1 MCCVD
6 AACRILRITIFV
18 FQKYFNKSRLNFI
31 LTAHITKNTL
41 LWNKFI
47 TVWYIHAW
55 TIYFFFME
63 WTAQKHFFLTKKNHW
78 TKMRTT
84 KTIKSGPII
93 IKIIK
98 HYSNFHFHLFIIHVS
113 IHYSWKTT
121 KIGVKHQSMCKVN
134 LSSFSQITKLK
145 VLSKTKHLSIWQY
158 FLNYKI
164 KCYLYLHGLST
175 KR

>member
-1 MCCVD
+1 MKQIYYSMIYTC
-6 AACRILRITIFV
+6 LYNLF
-18 FQKYFNKSRLNFI
+18 FLYGMN
-31 LTAHITKNTL
+31 ITKTL
-41 LWNKFI
+41 KKKKKKSLNQD
-47 TVWYIHAW
+47 
-55 TIYFFFME
+55 E
-63 WTAQKHFFLTKKNHW
+63 NDKKNKKW
-78 TKMRTT
+78 TNYY
-84 KTIKSGPII
+84 
-93 IKIIK
+93 KIIK

-113 IHYSWKTT
+113 SIHYSWKTA